1 MHVYITTGHMS
12 LIDKGEP
19 HFFIPHHCVL
29 RPQSLT
35 TKLRVVSHHPTRF
48 LYDTS
53 FISPPSLRLIR
64 WHLKDVPSIF
74 SRRAG
79 LLILRREN
87 DTDILQV
94 YQLNTVTYGVSAALF
109 LATRSLFHLPN
120 LNAATVLRIDL
131 YVDDLLT
138 GADDLHTALQ
148 KKEEV
153 SDQLS
158 KAGLTMT
165 KLNRNLSILG
175 SLSDGKVSMQLEKL
189 KSTKML
195 GLARQPS
202 DDVFIFQFKFEF
214 SETFTRRKVIS

>member
-1 MHVYITTGHMS
+1 
-12 LIDKGEP
+12 
-19 HFFIPHHCVL
+19 
-29 RPQSLT
+29 
-35 TKLRVVSHHPTRF
+35 
-48 LYDTS
+48 
-53 FISPPSLRLIR
+53 
-64 WHLKDVPSIF
+64 
-74 SRRAG
+74 
-79 LLILRREN
+79 
-87 DTDILQV
+87 
-94 YQLNTVTYGVSAALF
+94 VTYGVSAALF